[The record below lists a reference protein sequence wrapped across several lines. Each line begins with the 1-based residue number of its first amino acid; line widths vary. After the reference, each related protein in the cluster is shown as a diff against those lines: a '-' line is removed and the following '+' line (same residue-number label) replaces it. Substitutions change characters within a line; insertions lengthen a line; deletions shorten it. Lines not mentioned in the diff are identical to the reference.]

1 MARPP
6 QADRSTI
13 LDATITLRLPSAKKQ
28 ALERLAE
35 FKRAEAHRILGDRV
49 PYSLGLML
57 LKWIDDGLAAH
68 EAQLAASDAP
78 PIAATTPVDPRQ
90 APLFPI
96 PAVSPPRVA
105 KKTAAPAP
113 DDDDQAAVRKRLHAA
128 LDAKVF
134 RNQKDV
140 KEAAGWGSQSTVSGF
155 VNGTDLSPE
164 KLKSLEAA
172 LKKRGA

>member
-35 FKRAEAHRILGDRV
+35 FKREEAHRILGDRV

-68 EAQLAASDAP
+68 EAQLAASTAP
-78 PIAATTPVDPRQ
+78 PAGSSAPVDPRQ
-90 APLFPI
+90 APLFPV
-96 PAVSPPRVA
+96 PASPPRVA
-105 KKTAAPAP
+105 KKAAAPAP
-113 DDDDQAAVRKRLHAA
+113 KGDDEQAAVRKRLHAA

-134 RNQKDV
+134 RSQKDV
-140 KEAAGWGSQSTVSGF
+140 KEAAGWKSQSTVSGF
-155 VNGTDLSPE
+155 YNGSDVPAE
-164 KLKSLEAA
+164 KLKTLADA